1 MRIGYGAL
9 PPGFGYNTDM
19 PKHMPIPLVAVAA
32 DVKDI
37 DGYRWHAAADQYLR
51 ALINGAGV
59 LPLILPSLKD
69 LDFDALL
76 ERVDGV
82 LFPGSRTNVHPN
94 AYGEPEDERAKPF
107 DPMRDAVTLP
117 LMRASLA
124 KGVPLFA
131 VCRGMQE
138 LNVASGGSLVSEVQE
153 LPGRHD
159 HRAPA
164 SEDQNVRFAIRQ
176 DVTVEP
182 GGLLAGIMGAGTHRV
197 NSLHRQAVGRLGSNL
212 TVEAVAPDGTVE
224 AVSVKNATGFA
235 LGVQWHPEYW
245 VTSDAPSHA
254 LFAAFGDAV
263 RQRMA
268 ARSECRTPPNSR

>member
-1 MRIGYGAL
+1 MLHHA
-9 PPGFGYNTDM
+9 
-19 PKHMPIPLVAVAA
+19 PIPLVAVAA

-59 LPLILPSLKD
+59 LPLILPSLKEI
-69 LDFDALL
+69 DFDALL

-94 AYGEPEDERAKPF
+94 AYGEAEDERAKPF
-107 DPMRDAVTLP
+107 DPARDAVTLP
-117 LMRASLA
+117 LMRASLQ

-153 LPGRHD
+153 LPGRAD
-159 HRAPA
+159 HRAPV
-164 SEDQNVRFAIRQ
+164 SDDPNVRFAIRQ
-176 DVTVEP
+176 DVDVKP
-182 GGLLAGIMGAGTHRV
+182 GGLLAGIMGPGMHRV
-197 NSLHRQAVGRLGSNL
+197 NSLHRQAVGRLGDNL

-224 AVSVKNATGFA
+224 AVSVKNAAAFA

-245 VTSDAPSHA
+245 VTTDTPSRA

-263 RQRMA
+263 RRRMA
-268 ARSECRTPPNSR
+268 LRTGLSSAAE